1 MTEGGGGGGK
11 TKREKRKHR
20 ERQRRK
26 QGHGGRQEDR
36 GGQRKPVGAQED
48 CDHASWISI
57 SKQNK
62 YSPSLLLLVRSS
74 HKPFQV
80 PCRPFPHRDLYLL
93 ASSRLGSPS
102 LPLISSTPHGS
113 FLSSP
118 HFYFFFASFLPS
130 FLQLSHFTCIK
141 FFFLLQY
148 ITAFI
153 WPIYPLPIIVFLCE
167 YT

>member
-118 HFYFFFASFLPS
+118 HFFFFCFISPCISPALALHLHQVLLSSSVHHCVHLTNLPS
-130 FLQLSHFTCIK
+130 PYHCVSL
-141 FFFLLQY
+141 
-148 ITAFI
+148 
-153 WPIYPLPIIVFLCE
+153 
-167 YT
+167 